1 MERPKWVAIATG
13 ILAIALGV
21 GYLLLVQLLDYR
33 GGEFLPAPLDPLAFL
48 GQGFELSGG
57 KILQTSS
64 QVSSATQAFSVRD

>member
-13 ILAIALGV
+13 ILAIALGM

-48 GQGFELSGG
+48 GQGFELVSGNPAN
-57 KILQTSS
+57 LFTSFLGYTGFLS
-64 QVSSATQAFSVRD
+64 

>member
-48 GQGFELSGG
+48 GQGFKLSW
-57 KILQTSS
+57 QTPANFFIDSLAPTGFLSS
-64 QVSSATQAFSVRD
+64 VG

>member
-33 GGEFLPAPLDPLAFL
+33 GGEFLPAPLDPLAVMGGGLELLRISGIPGLVSFL
-48 GQGFELSGG
+48 S
-57 KILQTSS
+57 
-64 QVSSATQAFSVRD
+64 